1 VKRRYPSHLRIHVE
15 DTAINNAASNA
26 RNRFNGLSGLEH
38 DEIRAV
44 LKSFSSATNWAVCDR
59 PKQAESRAE
68 SRTDVPSPHLPPS
81 KMSRRWRLVET
92 TLQDGIADLADLGFT
107 SSVPM
112 DSAQELLVAI
122 ERLVDRLDMAEE
134 TVRRQEAELAT
145 SVGLTNNSDRQRETA
160 DRLES
165 ILDSVSRAIGA
176 VAGAI
181 YLLDDETSSLKLRS
195 SIGLPKSRLTCPP
208 RDLRGSLADLEALL
222 GNAVLLNDIELM
234 RDWPSPEPFA
244 SALVVPIGSSTM
256 PHGTMWFWSENTRSY
271 SPTEVEVAN
280 LAAGRVMSEIEQSI
294 LGQEVHQSRVIQ
306 KQFDT
311 ASITQASLLPNSQIL
326 NKDFDVN
333 GWTFQNGSIGG
344 GFHHWDVN
352 QQEMMTIA
360 MGNASQQGPDGAIV
374 ATGIQ
379 SIIRTQWKGNSNPVA
394 IMQTINDTMWGLQE
408 ADWSASLGLIQI
420 NPATGY
426 GSICSAGDV
435 QSFIISHRGFRPIG
449 TPGLRVAAQPDTLF
463 SSNRF
468 NLQPGE
474 ILLSFTSGILS
485 KSTEQVLT
493 GRRNK
498 SPRTVSYATL
508 DQNSLLQIVREMSE
522 EKASD
527 IAGFLARTLPTFDR
541 SSSDGV
547 DRSLVVVKNIR
558 KSHK

>member
-1 VKRRYPSHLRIHVE
+1 MKRRYPSHLRLHVE
-15 DTAINNAASNA
+15 DTAANIAASSA
-26 RNRFNGLSGLEH
+26 RNRFNGLSALEH

-44 LKSFSSATNWAVCDR
+44 LKSFSEATSWAVCDR
-59 PKQAESRAE
+59 PKQAESRTE
-68 SRTDVPSPHLPPS
+68 VPSPHLPQS
-81 KMSRRWRLVET
+81 KMSRRWRLIET
-92 TLQDGIADLADLGFT
+92 VVQDGIPDLAELAELP
-107 SSVPM
+107 SVPM
-112 DSAQELLVAI
+112 DSAQDLLVAI
-122 ERLVDRLDMAEE
+122 ERLVDRLDLAEE

-145 SVGLTNNSDRQRETA
+145 SVGLTNHSDRQRETA

-165 ILDSVSRAIGA
+165 ILDSVSRSIGA

-195 SIGLPKSRLTCPP
+195 SIGLPKSRLSAPP

-256 PHGTMWFWSENTRSY
+256 PHGTMWFWSEKTRSY

-311 ASITQASLLPNSQIL
+311 ASITQASLLPSSQIL

-379 SIIRTQWKGNSNPVA
+379 SIIRTQWQGSSNPVA

-426 GSICSAGDV
+426 GSICSAGDI

-449 TPGLRVAAQPDTLF
+449 TPGLRLASQPDTLF
-463 SSNRF
+463 SSSRF

-498 SPRTVSYATL
+498 SSRTVSYATL

-558 KSHK
+558 KAHK

>member
-1 VKRRYPSHLRIHVE
+1 M
-15 DTAINNAASNA
+15 
-26 RNRFNGLSGLEH
+26 NGLSGLEH

-44 LKSFSSATNWAVCDR
+44 LKSFSEATNWAVCDR

-68 SRTDVPSPHLPPS
+68 SRNDVPSPHLPQS

-92 TLQDGIADLADLGFT
+92 AVQDGIADLADLGYMP
-107 SSVPM
+107 SVPM

-122 ERLVDRLDMAEE
+122 ERLVDRLDLAEE

-145 SVGLTNNSDRQRETA
+145 SVGVTNHSDRQRETA

-311 ASITQASLLPNSQIL
+311 ASVTQASLLPNSQIL

-333 GWTFQNGSIGG
+333 GWTFQNGSG
-344 GFHHWDVN
+344 
-352 QQEMMTIA
+352 
-360 MGNASQQGPDGAIV
+360 DGY
-374 ATGIQ
+374 
-379 SIIRTQWKGNSNPVA
+379 SIDYKNPVA
-394 IMQTINDTMWGLQE
+394 REQQSGCDHANDQRYDVGIARSGLERILGAHSDQPGNGIWFDLQRRGHSIVHHF
-408 ADWSASLGLIQI
+408 ASRLPSNRDSGTSRCRSARHALFEQPLSS
-420 NPATGY
+420 PARRN
-426 GSICSAGDV
+426 
-435 QSFIISHRGFRPIG
+435 F
-449 TPGLRVAAQPDTLF
+449 TLF
-463 SSNRF
+463 YFWNIEQIDRASAYGPTKQISSNRQ
-468 NLQPGE
+468 L
-474 ILLSFTSGILS
+474 
-485 KSTEQVLT
+485 
-493 GRRNK
+493 RN
-498 SPRTVSYATL
+498 A
-508 DQNSLLQIVREMSE
+508 
-522 EKASD
+522 
-527 IAGFLARTLPTFDR
+527 
-541 SSSDGV
+541 
-547 DRSLVVVKNIR
+547 
-558 KSHK
+558 

>member
-1 VKRRYPSHLRIHVE
+1 VKRRYPSHLRLHVE
-15 DTAINNAASNA
+15 DSANNNAATSA
-26 RNRFNGLSGLEH
+26 RSRANGLSALEH

-44 LKSFSSATNWAVCDR
+44 LKSFSEATSWAVCDR
-59 PKQAESRAE
+59 PKQVVSRN
-68 SRTDVPSPHLPPS
+68 DVPSPHLPQS
-81 KMSRRWRLVET
+81 KMSRRWRLIET
-92 TLQDGIADLADLGFT
+92 VVQDGGADLADLADVR
-107 SSVPM
+107 SVPM
-112 DSAQELLVAI
+112 DSAQELLIAI
-122 ERLVDRLDMAEE
+122 ERLVDRLDLAEE

-145 SVGLTNNSDRQRETA
+145 SVGVTSHSDRQRETA

-165 ILDSVSRAIGA
+165 ILDSVSRSIGA

-195 SIGLPKSRLTCPP
+195 SIGLPKSRLTSPP

-222 GNAVLLNDIELM
+222 GNAVLLSDIELM

-294 LGQEVHQSRVIQ
+294 LGQEVYQSRVIQ

-311 ASITQASLLPNSQIL
+311 ASITQASLLPTSQIL

-344 GFHHWDVN
+344 GFHYWDVN
-352 QQEMMTIA
+352 PQEMMTIA

-379 SIIRTQWKGNSNPVA
+379 SILRTQWQGNSNPVA

-449 TPGLRVAAQPDTLF
+449 TPGLRVAARPDTLF
-463 SSNRF
+463 ASNRF
-468 NLQPGE
+468 HLQPGE

-485 KSTEQVLT
+485 KSTEQILS
-493 GRRNK
+493 GRRTK

-508 DQNSLLQIVREMSE
+508 DQNSLLQIVREMSD

-558 KSHK
+558 KAYK

>member
-1 VKRRYPSHLRIHVE
+1 
-15 DTAINNAASNA
+15 
-26 RNRFNGLSGLEH
+26 
-38 DEIRAV
+38 
-44 LKSFSSATNWAVCDR
+44 
-59 PKQAESRAE
+59 
-68 SRTDVPSPHLPPS
+68 
-81 KMSRRWRLVET
+81 
-92 TLQDGIADLADLGFT
+92 
-107 SSVPM
+107 
-112 DSAQELLVAI
+112 
-122 ERLVDRLDMAEE
+122 
-134 TVRRQEAELAT
+134 
-145 SVGLTNNSDRQRETA
+145 
-160 DRLES
+160 
-165 ILDSVSRAIGA
+165 
-176 VAGAI
+176 
-181 YLLDDETSSLKLRS
+181 
-195 SIGLPKSRLTCPP
+195 
-208 RDLRGSLADLEALL
+208 
-222 GNAVLLNDIELM
+222 
-234 RDWPSPEPFA
+234 
-244 SALVVPIGSSTM
+244 
-256 PHGTMWFWSENTRSY
+256 
-271 SPTEVEVAN
+271 
-280 LAAGRVMSEIEQSI
+280 
-294 LGQEVHQSRVIQ
+294 VHQSRVIQ

-379 SIIRTQWKGNSNPVA
+379 SIIRTQWQGNSNPVA

-426 GSICSAGDV
+426 GSICSAGDI

-449 TPGLRVAAQPDTLF
+449 TPGLRVAAQTDTLF

-558 KSHK
+558 KSNK

>member
-1 VKRRYPSHLRIHVE
+1 
-15 DTAINNAASNA
+15 
-26 RNRFNGLSGLEH
+26 
-38 DEIRAV
+38 V
-44 LKSFSSATNWAVCDR
+44 LKSFSEATSWAVCDR
-59 PKQAESRAE
+59 PKQAESRTE
-68 SRTDVPSPHLPPS
+68 VPSPHLPQS
-81 KMSRRWRLVET
+81 KMSRRWRLIET
-92 TLQDGIADLADLGFT
+92 VVQDGIPDLAELAELP
-107 SSVPM
+107 SVPM
-112 DSAQELLVAI
+112 DSAQDLLVAI
-122 ERLVDRLDMAEE
+122 ERLVDRLDLAEE

-145 SVGLTNNSDRQRETA
+145 SVGLTNHSDRQRETA

-165 ILDSVSRAIGA
+165 ILDSVSRSIGA

-195 SIGLPKSRLTCPP
+195 SIGLPKSRLSAPP

-256 PHGTMWFWSENTRSY
+256 PHGTMWFWSEKTRSY

-311 ASITQASLLPNSQIL
+311 ASITQASLLPSSQIL

-379 SIIRTQWKGNSNPVA
+379 SIIRTQWQGSSNPVA

-426 GSICSAGDV
+426 GSICSAGDI

-449 TPGLRVAAQPDTLF
+449 TPGLRLASQPDTLF
-463 SSNRF
+463 SSSRF

-498 SPRTVSYATL
+498 SSRTVSYATL

-558 KSHK
+558 KAHK